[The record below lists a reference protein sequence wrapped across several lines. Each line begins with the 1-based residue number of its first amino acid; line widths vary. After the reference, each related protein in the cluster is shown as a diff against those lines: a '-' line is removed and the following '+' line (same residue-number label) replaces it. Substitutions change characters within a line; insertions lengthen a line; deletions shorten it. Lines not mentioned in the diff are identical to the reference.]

1 MGFLSSKSKPLRSGL
16 NPVHLPF
23 LCLRTFLTLCRL
35 FFFVGGGGRE
45 ILETAL
51 VTGADAGSS
60 LFPER
65 IFAVKL
71 DVFCA
76 KNYIL
81 YIHIYTS
88 FFCLF
93 CIAAP
98 AHTVFA
104 LGICR
109 MKIGAFPHYQEAL
122 SLHKTATA
130 FA

>member
-1 MGFLSSKSKPLRSGL
+1 MPPFRLRKG
-16 NPVHLPF
+16 
-23 LCLRTFLTLCRL
+23 
-35 FFFVGGGGRE
+35 VGVG
-45 ILETAL
+45 IVLETAL

-60 LFPER
+60 LFPE
-65 IFAVKL
+65 K
-71 DVFCA
+71 DFCGETGHFVCQT
-76 KNYIL
+76 YI
-81 YIHIYTS
+81 S

-93 CIAAP
+93 CIAAS

-130 FA
+130 FS